1 MAEGKLD
8 LPDDLLSSKPSDHSW
23 TSKVEASAGNGEDK
37 MTGYDPKDQT
47 ALDSSIPLSPQWL
60 YAKPG
65 ESKMEM
71 RAPSSLSLGSSADSS
86 LKEAWRS
93 DGSEDKKD
101 WRKTGIETES
111 GRRWRE
117 EERETGLLGRRERR
131 KTDRRVDVG
140 RDTSDSRAPP
150 SDRWLDVGNRSAG
163 HEARRD
169 SKWSSRW
176 GPDELEKEAR
186 TEKRPDAE
194 KEDAHGDTQAPAG
207 STRVVSERDPDSRD
221 KWRPRHRMEA
231 NSSGPGSFRAAPGF
245 GLEKGRAEGSNMGFT
260 VGRGRSGASV
270 VRPSSASSIEKNEG
284 VPGKPGIDV
293 DVFFYPRGK
302 LLDIYRRQKLDP
314 SFGKMPEKI
323 EEIPSITQ
331 ITALEPLAFVAPDA
345 EEEVILGDILKG
357 KVSNS
362 EVVDNSM
369 RNVGSSENLADVWH
383 VTSTNGKDGALPQ
396 VEDMFAPNQ
405 NPSQI
410 VADST
415 SCLDGQR
422 AKLRDGREVNWD
434 QEQRV
439 PEMVPQ
445 DSYTLKTRSN
455 SSITGSRHDE
465 ASNHDV
471 TNTVF
476 MGQRQFDNVQPS
488 SFDVSSK
495 LLNDSNSSFV
505 DPSSEQYWSR
515 GMQPLENSSSEHLI
529 RDLPVRVADAPEEA
543 PFLELGDVMP
553 HLNARHDYTTSNDP
567 SPSLEISDG
576 FEGNL
581 DASVSMPPPASE
593 MGCQSALDNQ
603 HWQLPEFNG
612 LALNHAKA
620 RIPEHEG
627 SLQLSYEG
635 QNFHDEEIVF
645 PGRPG
650 SSDSS
655 VNYMNNHTVP
665 ADFTE
670 PGMQNKS
677 DNRSHPL
684 GLLWSELEGSG
695 LRNDKPSKA
704 PFMGGIQQQ
713 LVNPPSQRVSPFNTL
728 PDSTHAADAWPDIY
742 RRNAMSDPNLYR
754 DAMDTRQLTHMD
766 EASDFDLSEKLRS
779 HQIQQQLLQQHN
791 LLNSHPHLNEL
802 MLDQVQGRGPIN
814 PQHLAGQTG
823 QDLDHFLALQLQQ
836 QQQRRIELHQQQQ
849 LQSHQLNQQQMLLKE
864 QQSRQLLL
872 EQLAQNQMR
881 EGRGQSRADVARSN
895 NALDQILLKH
905 QILNELHQRSQ
916 RHPQSVDPSIEH
928 LVQAKYGQLPHQGHP
943 NDILE
948 LIAHAKHGQMPS
960 LEHHMLQHEQF
971 QGRQLPMGLRQ
982 RIEMEEERRLGSAWP
997 LDETSQF
1004 LRNSGGLHRTNS
1016 AGLSP
1021 LDLYQQQRLSPEE
1034 LNHLERNFSLQER
1047 LQQGV
1052 YEPSLSFERSMPGGG
1067 PVMNFDVNSMAQAQ
1081 KLDMQ
1086 EFNAPLHHAN
1096 QVGGFSSGILSH
1108 QSQHPLASNHFHPSH
1123 LGAMEGP
1130 WSESNGQMPNDWIE
1144 SRIQQLH
1151 IDNGRHKRE
1160 MEMRRVS
1167 EDPSLWMSAGTNDD
1181 PSKRLLM
1188 ELLHQKP
1195 DNQSNEMLGVNNVVP
1210 FESAESFGSYPA
1222 MNSNHSFNLLNQE
1235 GGISH
1240 PFGVASY
1247 GPNSG
1252 IGQQVRLVDETVLGL
1267 EGKDR
1272 MLPRSSSGAM
1282 HEGSPFF
1289 SDVNES
1295 SQAAFTNSNIVGMSA
1310 MERGLFDMEGKRRL
1324 LKSEGSMVKGV
1335 AAESQE
1341 AIVQQ
1346 CGDTALDHAEM
1357 PNNIGRLASP
1367 GTGGNKSLYNDKIGV
1382 GPPESF
1388 AEAKD
1393 RIFVEVDVGDLGIQK
1408 VDNVLLKRP
1417 PVSRASSS
1425 HEGLCELASDST
1437 YRGKNGSS
1445 MSVPEG
1451 LAEYTHLSLYEVV
1464 YWFVVYMPFKVYTG
1478 SDHVAPISCA
1488 LNVGRDNAATQIS
1501 ENMIGVK
1508 NDVRFRR
1515 TSSFSDADVPET
1527 ASFSDMLKSNVKKPP
1542 LPDTHATAS
1551 ASGSEG
1557 GGVDGHGGKTGKKK
1571 GRKGRQIDP
1580 ALLGFKVTSN
1590 RIMMGE
1596 IQRIE
1601 D

>member
-8 LPDDLLSSKPSDHSW
+8 LSDDLLSSKPSDHSW
-23 TSKVEASAGNGEDK
+23 TSKVEASGGNGEDK
-37 MTGYDPKDQT
+37 ITGYDSK

-71 RAPSSLSLGSSADSS
+71 RAPSSLSLGSSADSN

-101 WRKTGIETES
+101 WRKTGIEAES

-140 RDTSDSRAPP
+140 RDTPDNRAPP

-176 GPDELEKEAR
+176 GPDEIEKETR
-186 TEKRPDAE
+186 TEKRTDAE
-194 KEDAHGDTQAPAG
+194 KEDAHGDTQAHAS
-207 STRVVSERDPDSRD
+207 STRVVSERDPDSRE

-245 GLEKGRAEGSNMGFT
+245 GIEKGRAEGSNMGFT
-260 VGRGRSGASV
+260 VGRGRSSASV

-284 VPGKPGIDV
+284 VPGKPGIYV
-293 DVFFYPRGK
+293 DMFFYPRGK

-314 SFGKMPEKI
+314 SFAKMPEKI

-331 ITALEPLAFVAPDA
+331 ITAVEPLAFVAPDA
-345 EEEVILGDILKG
+345 EEEAILGDILKG
-357 KVSNS
+357 KISSS
-362 EVVDNSM
+362 EVVDNSIK
-369 RNVGSSENLADVWH
+369 NVGSSENIADVWH
-383 VTSTNGKDGALPQ
+383 LTSTNSKDDALPPM
-396 VEDMFAPNQ
+396 EDMFDPNQ
-405 NPSQI
+405 NPSQT

-415 SCLDGQR
+415 SRLDGQR
-422 AKLRDGREVNWD
+422 TRTREGRDANWD

-439 PEMVPQ
+439 PEMVSQ
-445 DSYTLKTRSN
+445 MDSYALKTRSN
-455 SSITGSRHDE
+455 ISITGTSHDE

-471 TNTVF
+471 ADFTS
-476 MGQRQFDNVQPS
+476 MGHQHNDNVHPS
-488 SFDVSSK
+488 SFDISSK
-495 LLNDSNSSFV
+495 LNDSNSLFAT
-505 DPSSEQYWSR
+505 PSSEQYWTR
-515 GMQPLENSSSEHLI
+515 DMQPSENSLNEHLTRGI
-529 RDLPVRVADAPEEA
+529 QPEELSLYYRDPQGEIQGPFLGVDIISWFEQGFFGADLPVRVADAPEEA

-553 HLNARHDYTTSNDP
+553 HLNTRHDYTTSNDP
-567 SPSLEISDG
+567 SPNLEISDG
-576 FEGNL
+576 FEGNF
-581 DASVSMPPPASE
+581 DARVSVPAPVSE

-612 LALNHAKA
+612 LPIKHAQA

-627 SLQLSYEG
+627 PLPLLYEG

-655 VNYMNNHTVP
+655 VNYMKNHTVP
-665 ADFTE
+665 TDFTE
-670 PGMQNKS
+670 PGIQNKS

-684 GLLWSELEGSG
+684 GLLWSELEGSS
-695 LRNDKPSKA
+695 LRNDKASKA
-704 PFMGGIQQQ
+704 PFTGGVQQQ
-713 LVNPPSQRVSPFNTL
+713 LVNPPSQRVSPFNAM
-728 PDSTHAADAWPDIY
+728 PDCIHAADAWPDIY
-742 RRNAMSDPNLYR
+742 RRNALSDPNLYK
-754 DAMDTRQLTHMD
+754 DAMDARQLTHMD
-766 EASDFDLSEKLRS
+766 QEASDFDLSEKLRS

-791 LLNSHPHLNEL
+791 LLASHPHLNDL

-823 QDLDHFLALQLQQ
+823 QDLDRFLALQLQ
-836 QQQRRIELHQQQQ
+836 QQQRRIELHQQ
-849 LQSHQLNQQQMLLKE
+849 HQLNQQQMLLKE

-881 EGRGQSRADVARSN
+881 DGRGQSRADVARSN
-895 NALDQILLKH
+895 NALDQIILKH

-916 RHPQSVDPSIEH
+916 RHPQNVDPSIEH

-943 NDILE
+943 NDLLE

-971 QGRQLPMGLRQ
+971 HGRQLPMGLRQ
-982 RIEMEEERRLGSAWP
+982 RIEMEEERRLGSAWS
-997 LDETSQF
+997 LDETTQF
-1004 LRNSGGLHRTNS
+1004 LRNSGGLHRANS

-1021 LDLYQQQRLSPEE
+1021 LDLYKQQRLSPDE
-1034 LNHLERNFSLQER
+1034 LNHLERNLSLQER
-1047 LQQGV
+1047 LQQGA
-1052 YEPSLSFERSMPGGG
+1052 YDPSLLSFERSMPGGG
-1067 PVMNFDVNSMAQAQ
+1067 SLMNFDVNSMAQAQ

-1108 QSQHPLASNHFHPSH
+1108 QSQHPMVSNHFHPSH

-1151 IDNGRHKRE
+1151 VDNGRHKRE
-1160 MEMRRVS
+1160 MEMRRIS

-1195 DNQSNEMLGVNNVVP
+1195 DSQSNEILGVNNVGP
-1210 FESAESFGSYPA
+1210 FESAEPFGSYSA

-1235 GGISH
+1235 VGLNH
-1240 PFGVASY
+1240 PFSVASY

-1252 IGQQVRLVDETVLGL
+1252 TGQQARLVDETVLGL

-1272 MLPRSSSGAM
+1272 MLSRSSSGVM
-1282 HEGSPFF
+1282 HEESPFF

-1295 SQAAFTNSNIVGMSA
+1295 SQVAYSNSSMVGMSSI
-1310 MERGLFDMEGKRRL
+1310 ERGLFDVEGKRRL

-1335 AAESQE
+1335 AAETQE
-1341 AIVQQ
+1341 AIIQQ
-1346 CGDTALDHAEM
+1346 CGDTDLDDAEM
-1357 PNNIGRLASP
+1357 PNNIGRHASP
-1367 GTGGNKSLYNDKIGV
+1367 AIGGNKSLYNDKV
-1382 GPPESF
+1382 GSPETF

-1393 RIFVEVDVGDLGIQK
+1393 RVTLTSK
-1408 VDNVLLKRP
+1408 RSDNILLKRP

-1437 YRGKNGSS
+1437 FRGKNVSS

-1451 LAEYTHLSLYEVV
+1451 
-1464 YWFVVYMPFKVYTG
+1464 
-1478 SDHVAPISCA
+1478 
-1488 LNVGRDNAATQIS
+1488 GREILTNQVS
-1501 ENMIGVK
+1501 ENMIGGK
-1508 NDVRFRR
+1508 KDVRFRR

-1551 ASGSEG
+1551 ASEG
-1557 GGVDGHGGKTGKKK
+1557 GAVDGHGGKTGKKK

>member
-1 MAEGKLD
+1 MAEGKHD
-8 LPDDLLSSKPSDHSW
+8 LPDDLLSSKPSDLLSSKPSDHSW
-23 TSKVEASAGNGEDK
+23 TSKVEASGGNGEDK
-37 MTGYDPKDQT
+37 MTGYDSKDHA

-71 RAPSSLSLGSSADSS
+71 RAPSSLSLGNSADSN

-101 WRKTGIETES
+101 WRKTGTETES

-140 RDTSDSRAPP
+140 RDTSDNRAPP

-176 GPDELEKEAR
+176 GPDEIEKEGR
-186 TEKRPDAE
+186 TEKRTDAE
-194 KEDAHGDTQAPAG
+194 KEDAHGDTQAHAS
-207 STRVVSERDPDSRD
+207 STRVVSERDPDSRG

-260 VGRGRSGASV
+260 VGRGRSSGSV
-270 VRPSSASSIEKNEG
+270 ARPSSASSIEKNEG
-284 VPGKPGIDV
+284 VPGKPGVDG

-314 SFGKMPEKI
+314 SFAKMPEKI

-331 ITALEPLAFVAPDA
+331 ITAVEPLAFVAPDA
-345 EEEVILGDILKG
+345 EEEAILGDILKG
-357 KVSNS
+357 KVCSS

-369 RNVGSSENLADVWH
+369 RNVGSSENIADAWH
-383 VTSTNGKDGALPQ
+383 LTSTNEKEGALPP
-396 VEDMFAPNQ
+396 VEDMFDSYQ
-405 NPSQI
+405 DPSQT

-415 SCLDGQR
+415 LRLDGQR
-422 AKLRDGREVNWD
+422 TKPREGRDVNWD
-434 QEQRV
+434 QEQRL
-439 PEMVPQ
+439 PEMVGQ
-445 DSYTLKTRSN
+445 MDSYALKTRSK
-455 SSITGSRHDE
+455 SSITGSSHDE

-471 TNTVF
+471 ADSSS
-476 MGQRQFDNVQPS
+476 MGRQQFDIVQPT
-488 SFDVSSK
+488 SFDISSK
-495 LLNDSNSSFV
+495 LLNDSNSLFATS
-505 DPSSEQYWSR
+505 SSEQYWT
-515 GMQPLENSSSEHLI
+515 GNMQPLENCLNEHLTRGI
-529 RDLPVRVADAPEEA
+529 QPEELSLYYRDPQGEIQGPFLGVDIISWFEQGFFGADLPVRVADAPEEA

-567 SPSLEISDG
+567 SPSLDISEG

-581 DASVSMPPPASE
+581 DASVSVPAPVSE

-612 LALNHAKA
+612 LPIKHAQA

-627 SLQLSYEG
+627 PLQLSYEG

-655 VNYMNNHTVP
+655 VNYMNNHIVP
-665 ADFTE
+665 TDFTE
-670 PGMQNKS
+670 PGIQKS
-677 DNRSHPL
+677 DNRAHPL
-684 GLLWSELEGSG
+684 GLLWSELEGSS

-704 PFMGGIQQQ
+704 PFAAGVQQQ
-713 LVNPPSQRVSPFNTL
+713 LVNPPSQRVSPFNTM

-742 RRNAMSDPNLYR
+742 RRNALSDSNLYK
-754 DAMDTRQLTHMD
+754 DAMDARQLTHMD
-766 EASDFDLSEKLRS
+766 QEASDFDLSEKLRS

-791 LLNSHPHLNEL
+791 LLTSHPHLNEL

-814 PQHLAGQTG
+814 QQHLGGQTG

-836 QQQRRIELHQQQQ
+836 QQRRIELHQQHQ

-881 EGRGQSRADVARSN
+881 DGHGQSRAEVARSN
-895 NALDQILLKH
+895 NALDQIILKH

-916 RHPQSVDPSIEH
+916 RHPQNVDPSIEH

-943 NDILE
+943 NDLLE

-971 QGRQLPMGLRQ
+971 HGRQLPMGLRQ

-997 LDETSQF
+997 LDETSRF
-1004 LRNSGGLHRTNS
+1004 LRNSGGLHRANS

-1021 LDLYQQQRLSPEE
+1021 LDLYQQQRLSADE
-1034 LNHLERNFSLQER
+1034 LNHLERNLSLQER

-1052 YEPSLSFERSMPGGG
+1052 YDPSLLSFERSMPGGG

-1086 EFNAPLHHAN
+1086 EFNAPLHHAS

-1160 MEMRRVS
+1160 MEMRRIS
-1167 EDPSLWMSAGTNDD
+1167 EDPSLWMSAGTNDE

-1195 DNQSNEMLGVNNVVP
+1195 DNQSNEMLGVKNVLP
-1210 FESAESFGSYPA
+1210 FESTESFGSYSA

-1235 GGISH
+1235 VGINQ
-1240 PFGVASY
+1240 PFAVASY

-1252 IGQQVRLVDETVLGL
+1252 TGQQVRLVDETVLGL
-1267 EGKDR
+1267 EGNDR
-1272 MLPRSSSGAM
+1272 MLPRSSSGAI

-1295 SQAAFTNSNIVGMSA
+1295 SQAAYTNSNMVGMSPI
-1310 MERGLFDMEGKRRL
+1310 ERGVFDVEGKRRL

-1335 AAESQE
+1335 AAETQE
-1341 AIVQQ
+1341 AIIQQ

-1357 PNNIGRLASP
+1357 PNNIGRHASP
-1367 GTGGNKSLYNDKIGV
+1367 AIGGNKSLYNDKV
-1382 GPPESF
+1382 GPPETF

-1393 RIFVEVDVGDLGIQK
+1393 RVSSASK
-1408 VDNVLLKRP
+1408 RSDNILLKRP

-1437 YRGKNGSS
+1437 FRGKNGSS

-1451 LAEYTHLSLYEVV
+1451 GRES
-1464 YWFVVYMPFKVYTG
+1464 
-1478 SDHVAPISCA
+1478 VASQ
-1488 LNVGRDNAATQIS
+1488 VS
-1501 ENMIGVK
+1501 ENMIGGK

-1515 TSSFSDADVPET
+1515 TSSFGDVDASET
-1527 ASFSDMLKSNVKKPP
+1527 TSFSDMLKSNVKKPP
-1542 LPDTHATAS
+1542 LPDTHSTAS
-1551 ASGSEG
+1551 ASGAEG